1 MNFKCTH
8 MDKYIC
14 IYLGVSSWQ
23 EIPFLGSNV
32 TCEIKGQC
40 VGITGSAYV
49 ICGASGKCL
58 AIRRKADIDYLHRYN
73 RTVIKHYLQ
82 TILSTN
88 GQCRSNMQ
96 TVVRAVS

>member
-1 MNFKCTH
+1 MYISRSEQLTGNTLPGFKLH
-8 MDKYIC
+8 
-14 IYLGVSSWQ
+14 LW
-23 EIPFLGSNV
+23 
-32 TCEIKGQC
+32 IKGQC